1 MLRFFA
7 GPMGAGKSTLAL
19 QMAFNYRQAGREG
32 LLLTGP
38 SRDGRM
44 SSRLGVA
51 EEAFQITES
60 SDLVGLLSG
69 SGSFAV
75 VDEAQ
80 FLTPRQVEQLAAV
93 VDREGMAVDAFG
105 LLTDFRSHLFPG
117 SGRLVELADAVI
129 RLQADVFCWCQRPG
143 LINARIEG
151 GRVARSGAQVQVGDV
166 GSTYRVLCR
175 LHWAQGIAEKGQ

>member
-19 QMAFNYRQAGREG
+19 QMAYNYRSAGREG
-32 LLLTGP
+32 VLLTGP

-51 EEAFQITES
+51 EDAVQITES
-60 SDLVGLLSG
+60 SDLVGVLMG
-69 SGSFAV
+69 SSFAV

-93 VDREGMAVDAFG
+93 VDRAGVAVDCFG

-117 SGRLVELADAVI
+117 SGRLVELADEVN
-129 RLQADVFCWCQRPG
+129 RLQADVFCWCGAPG

-151 GRVARSGAQVQVGDV
+151 GRVARSGAQVQVGDI

-175 LHWAQGIAEKGQ
+175 QHWAYGITEKGRS

>member
-19 QMAFNYRQAGREG
+19 QMAFNYRSAGREG
-32 LLLTGP
+32 VLLTGP

-51 EEAFQITES
+51 EEAFQVSES
-60 SDLVGLLSG
+60 SDLVALLSG
-69 SGSFAV
+69 ASFAV

-80 FLTPRQVEQLAAV
+80 FLSPRQVEQLAAV
-93 VDREGMAVDAFG
+93 VDREGVAVDCFG

-129 RLQADVFCWCQRPG
+129 RLQADVFCWCRRPG

-151 GRVARSGAQVQVGDV
+151 GRVARSGAQFQVGDI

-175 LHWAQGIAEKGQ
+175 LHWAQGIAEKGS